1 MDKNTIT
8 GFVLIGLVLLLF
20 TWLNKPTPQQIEARR
35 AQDSIAK
42 TEQARQLEEI
52 RIQEETTAA
61 NAAAEAHDETSTDS
75 ARIAERERT
84 LGVFAYSMDG
94 TEEYTVLENDRLEM
108 RISNKG
114 GRVSYVRLKEYTT
127 YDSSPLI
134 LFEGEESSLDF
145 TLVTATNRIVNTAG
159 LYFTPIKSNDPNTV
173 TMRLNAGDDG
183 YLDFVY
189 TLNADDYMLH
199 YTISGH
205 GLNGVLSP
213 GTNALDM
220 KWEQL
225 VRQQEKGRKY
235 EDQYTGLYYKFMAD
249 DVENLS
255 QSGNRTE
262 RISNRL
268 RWIAYKNKFF
278 SAILISDGGFES
290 TTLDSRQIASG
301 MYLKQLG
308 AITSIPFDLQ
318 GREATSLRYYFGPNM
333 YSQLK
338 SYNKDVAEGE
348 RLDLEKLVPL
358 GASVFRWI
366 NQYFILPI
374 FDFLGSHISS
384 MGLVIFLL
392 TLIVKIIIFPLTY
405 KGYMSSAKMRVLRP
419 QVEEINAKYP
429 GQDKAMDRQRATMDL
444 YNRAGASP
452 MSGCLPMLLQ
462 MPILIALYM
471 LFPASIELR
480 QQSFLW
486 AQDLSTYDAIVSW
499 NANIPFVS
507 SYFGNHVS
515 LFCLIMVI
523 INVLYAKFNM
533 EMTNT
538 GQQQMP
544 GMKFMMI
551 YMMPLMLMVFLN
563 QSASGLS
570 YYYSIS
576 TLMAILQT
584 LGFRFFIN
592 EEKLLAK
599 LEANKKKPIK
609 KSGFMKRLEDMQKQ
623 QQEVLRKQ
631 QNQKKK

>member
-1 MDKNTIT
+1 M
-8 GFVLIGLVLLLF
+8 LLF
-20 TWLNKPTPQQIEARR
+20 TWLNKPTPAQIEARR

-42 TEQARQLEEI
+42 VEQAKRLEEI

-61 NAAAEAHDETSTDS
+61 VEAEANVETPSDS
-75 ARIAERERT
+75 AMIAERERT
-84 LGVFAYSMDG
+84 FGVFASSMDG
-94 TEEYTVLENDRLEM
+94 TEEYTVLENDRLEI

-114 GRVSYVRLKEYTT
+114 GQVSYVRLKEYTA

-134 LFEGEESSLDF
+134 LFEGDESSLDF
-145 TLVTATNRIVNTAG
+145 TLVTATNRVVNTAG
-159 LYFTPIKSNDPNTV
+159 LYFTPIKGNDPGTV
-173 TMRLNAGDDG
+173 TMRLNAGDGG
-183 YLDFVY
+183 YLDFIY
-189 TLNADDYMLH
+189 TLGAADDYMLN
-199 YTISGH
+199 YTIHGQ

-213 GTNALDM
+213 GTNAIDL

-249 DVENLS
+249 DVESLS

-262 RISNRL
+262 RVSNRL

-301 MYLKQLG
+301 AYLKRLS
-308 AITSIPFDLQ
+308 AVTSIPFDLQ

-338 SYNKDVAEGE
+338 SYDKGAAEGE
-348 RLDLEKLVPL
+348 QLDMEKLVPL

-374 FDFLGSHISS
+374 FDLLGRHISS

-462 MPILIALYM
+462 MPILISLYM

-499 NANIPFVS
+499 DANIPFVS

-515 LFCLIMVI
+515 LFCLLMVI
-523 INVLYAKFNM
+523 INVFYAKFNM

-576 TLMAILQT
+576 TLMAMLQT

-599 LEANKKKPIK
+599 LEANKKKPVK